1 MSNIAIAWLLDNPS
15 VIALCG
21 SRNKKQA
28 VENAAA
34 GDIRLDNDD
43 KAKMKDFIQAAG

>member
-1 MSNIAIAWLLDNPS
+1 MA

-21 SRNKKQA
+21 ARNKKQA

-34 GDIRLDNDD
+34 GDILLDSED
-43 KAKMKDFIQAAG
+43 KAKLKSFIQAAG